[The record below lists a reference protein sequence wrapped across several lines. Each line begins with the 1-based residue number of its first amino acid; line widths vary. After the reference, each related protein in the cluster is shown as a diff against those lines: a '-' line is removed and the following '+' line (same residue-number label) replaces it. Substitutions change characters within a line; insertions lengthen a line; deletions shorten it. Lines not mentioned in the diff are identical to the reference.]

1 MDKMQHQLGRS
12 PPSLMI
18 SQNTLPVA
26 PCKYGAC
33 CSQSQV
39 QYQQSWI
46 ITLRLGSCSI
56 GTA

>member
-26 PCKYGAC
+26 PCEYSYGAC
-33 CSQSQV
+33 CSQNQV
-39 QYQQSWI
+39 PAGLYYPMTWYGY
-46 ITLRLGSCSI
+46 LLD
-56 GTA
+56 